1 VIKQKER
8 IQALSGAVLLISYDE
23 PELLK
28 KKMMHDLEVP
38 YPILLDPAKET
49 YARWGMGRTN
59 LFGAMLNP
67 GLNVRYVQLLAEENG
82 FWGWPPTCSSW
93 PGIS

>member
-1 VIKQKER
+1 VIKQKDR
-8 IQALSGAVLLISYDE
+8 LQDLNGTVLLISYDD

-49 YARWGMGRTN
+49 YSSWGMGRTN
-59 LFGAMLNP
+59 
-67 GLNVRYVQLLAEENG
+67 
-82 FWGWPPTCSSW
+82 
-93 PGIS
+93 